1 MQNNRPP
8 VDYIE
13 RTREQ
18 YASLGYPPYEWVR
31 HEDTPPFAPLRKP
44 LGESRIGLIGSG
56 GIYMQGQVAF
66 HYRDDIS
73 FRIIPAKVPMAQL
86 RVTHFAYDLTDAR
99 QDPNVV
105 FPLATLR
112 DLARLSRIGE
122 VGPNAYAFMGGIY
135 SARKVRKTLAPALAD
150 RVQKDEVDVVILVP
164 V

>member
-1 MQNNRPP
+1 MQNDRPP

-13 RTREQ
+13 RTLEQ
-18 YASLGYPPYEWVR
+18 YAALGYPPYAWVKN
-31 HEDTPPFAPLRKP
+31 DDPPPFAPLRKA
-44 LGESRIGLIGSG
+44 LGESRVGLIGSG

-73 FRIIPAKVPMAQL
+73 FRIIPGKAPITKL
-86 RVTHFAYDLTDAR
+86 RATHFAYDLTDAR
-99 QDPNVV
+99 EDPNVV

-135 SARKVRKTLAPALAD
+135 SARKVRDVLAPALAD
-150 RVQKDEVDVVILVP
+150 RIQKDEVDVVILVP

>member
-13 RTREQ
+13 RTRAQ
-18 YASLGYPPYEWVR
+18 YASLGYPPYAWAR

-73 FRIIPAKVPMAQL
+73 FRIIPGKVPVAKL
-86 RVTHFAYDLTDAR
+86 RATHFAYDLTDAR
-99 QDPNVV
+99 KDPNVV

-112 DLARLSRIGE
+112 DLARLSRISE

-135 SARKVRKTLAPALAD
+135 SARKVREILAPALAD